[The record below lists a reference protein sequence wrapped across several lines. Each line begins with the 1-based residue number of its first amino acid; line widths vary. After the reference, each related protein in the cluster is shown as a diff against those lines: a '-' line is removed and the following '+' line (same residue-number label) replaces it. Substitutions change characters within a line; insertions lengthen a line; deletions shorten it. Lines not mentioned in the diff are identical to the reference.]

1 VPVNSINIDPYT
13 FIIAILLATI
23 FWWLLSKARPLWSEA
38 RKSLA
43 QRSATA
49 QARRSSTIEQNY
61 RRITFRRA
69 QAMHLAA
76 SIFPL
81 NDILIEPLLIT
92 PPVYLEPGVP
102 SIADDL
108 VTQTVP
114 YLPAWT
120 ELAAVYKTAALTIDQ
135 ALQGGSHLVIIGQ
148 PGIGKTVALAHLAS
162 LAANEDGRLRS
173 VKNYLPVL
181 LHVAD
186 LKLPI
191 ADARNVLNPIIDLI
205 SSQVPLLDMPRVPA
219 FITNGF
225 KSGHVL
231 FLLDGFDEL
240 TSEGQQ
246 EVSQFLKLLLQ
257 SFPKIQV
264 ITTGAPEYLD
274 GLIGLGFSPLSILSW
289 SDHISGK
296 FILRWA
302 SGWSNSIANEMMAR
316 TTQVQVDP
324 LLLTNWLSTDFEF
337 LTPLELTLKVWAGFA
352 GDVIGP
358 HPLEAISAHIRR
370 IAPPGLPLA
379 ALDTLA
385 MQAVLSAQP
394 VFDPRSARSWVREF
408 ETTEELDGEES
419 NKPTPEDDLVKEPT
433 ETGKRRKTQK
443 LLPKPTSGLLGRL
456 VSSGMLVTNIENR
469 MRFIHPVFLGFLAG
483 RGLSTNK
490 GNDAILNQPDWSGK
504 YLAMRYLAAH
514 GDPGSIV
521 QKLLEWSRLPMH
533 RPVLAAARWLRDAP
547 RDSAWSG
554 KIFATLAALLQTE
567 GIPLGLRG
575 QAVAAFMISGDPGAA
590 ALFRKMAATN
600 SFELVQLAVLGSG
613 GMKDSKAIP
622 VLEKVLGAPSLSARR
637 AACMALVAIG
647 TNEALELVGN
657 VLLNDEEDMR
667 RAAAEALANHPG
679 EGHAMLKD
687 GITYEDILLRR
698 AAAFGIARVEE
709 EWAERLLQKVQVE
722 DEQWVVRNAAAEG
735 IESRANG
742 YQRAPRR
749 MKAPSESRWLIEFAA
764 KQGMGISPGK
774 PATDLLL
781 QALKDDDPDTR
792 LAAMPYLK
800 LYPTDGVIGQLY
812 NAMYRDDP
820 ELREAVYLT
829 LWEIGASGVKL
840 AHPSQYGLN

>member
-1 VPVNSINIDPYT
+1 MNSINIDPYT
-13 FIIAILLATI
+13 FIIAILIATI

-81 NDILIEPLLIT
+81 NDILTEPLLIT
-92 PPVYLEPGVP
+92 PPVSLDPGVP
-102 SIADDL
+102 PIADDL

-120 ELAAVYKTAALTIDQ
+120 ELAAVYKTAALTVDQ
-135 ALQGGSHLVIIGQ
+135 ALQGGSHLLIIGQ

-162 LAANEDGRLRS
+162 LAANEDDRLRS
-173 VKNYLPVL
+173 VKTYLPVL

-191 ADARNVLNPIIDLI
+191 GDARNVLNPVIDLI
-205 SSQVPLLDMPRVPA
+205 SSQMPLLDIPRVPS
-219 FITNGF
+219 FITSSF
-225 KSGHVL
+225 KGGHVL

-257 SFPKIQV
+257 AFPKIQIV
-264 ITTGAPEYLD
+264 TTGAPEYLD

-289 SDHISGK
+289 SDQISRK
-296 FILRWA
+296 FIQRWA
-302 SGWSNSIANEMMAR
+302 TAWTNSIANEMMAR
-316 TTQVQVDP
+316 TTQVQVDS
-324 LLLTNWLSTDFEF
+324 LLLTNWLSTDYNF

-358 HPLEAISAHIRR
+358 HPLESISAHIRR

-385 MQAVLSAQP
+385 MQAILSAQP

-408 ETTEELDGEES
+408 ETSEDQNGEETD
-419 NKPTPEDDLVKEPT
+419 KPIPDDQVKEPT
-433 ETGKRRKTQK
+433 ETGKTRRTQK

-456 VSSGMLVTNIENR
+456 VSSGMLITNIENR
-469 MRFIHPVFLGFLAG
+469 MRFIHPVFIGFLAG

-504 YLAMRYLAAH
+504 YLAMRYLSAH
-514 GDPGSIV
+514 GDPSSIV

-575 QAVAAFMISGDPGAA
+575 QALAAFMISGDPGAA
-590 ALFRKMAATN
+590 ALFRKMAASN
-600 SFELVQLAVLGSG
+600 SFELVQLAVLGCG

-622 VLEKVLGAPSLSARR
+622 VLEKVLEAPSLSARR

-647 TNEALELVGN
+647 TNEALELVAH
-657 VLLNDEEDMR
+657 VLLNSEEDMR
-667 RAAAEALANHPG
+667 RAAAEALANHPD

-698 AAAFGIARVEE
+698 AAAFGLARVEE
-709 EWAERLLQKVQVE
+709 EWAELLLQKVQVE

-735 IESRANG
+735 LESRSNG
-742 YQRAPRR
+742 FQRAPRR

-792 LAAMPYLK
+792 LAAMPYFK
-800 LYPTDGVIGQLY
+800 LYPTEGVIGQLY

-820 ELREAVYLT
+820 ELREAVFLT

>member
-1 VPVNSINIDPYT
+1 MNSINIDPYT

-43 QRSATA
+43 QRSETA
-49 QARRSSTIEQNY
+49 QARRSTTIEQNY

-81 NDILIEPLLIT
+81 NDILTEPLLIT
-92 PPVYLEPGVP
+92 PPVSLDPGVP
-102 SIADDL
+102 PIADDL

-120 ELAAVYKTAALTIDQ
+120 ELAAVYKTATLTVDQ

-162 LAANEDGRLRS
+162 LAANEDDRLRS
-173 VKNYLPVL
+173 LKIYLPVL

-191 ADARNVLNPIIDLI
+191 GDPRNVLNPIIDLI
-205 SSQVPLLDMPRVPA
+205 SSQMPLLDIPRVPN
-219 FITNGF
+219 FITSSF
-225 KSGHVL
+225 KGGHVL

-257 SFPKIQV
+257 SFPKIQIV
-264 ITTGAPEYLD
+264 TTGAPEYLD

-289 SDHISGK
+289 SDQTSHK
-296 FILRWA
+296 FIQRWA
-302 SGWSNSIANEMMAR
+302 TAWTNSIANEMMAR
-316 TTQVQVDP
+316 TTQVQVDT
-324 LLLTNWLSTDFEF
+324 LLLTNWLSTDYNF

-358 HPLEAISAHIRR
+358 HPLESISAHIRR

-408 ETTEELDGEES
+408 ETSEDQNGEETE
-419 NKPTPEDDLVKEPT
+419 NPIPDDQVKEPT
-433 ETGKRRKTQK
+433 EPGKTRRTQK

-456 VSSGMLVTNIENR
+456 VSSGMLITNIENR
-469 MRFIHPVFLGFLAG
+469 MRFIHPVFIGFLAG

-554 KIFATLAALLQTE
+554 KIFATLAALLQTD

-575 QAVAAFMISGDPGAA
+575 QAAAAFMISGDPGAA
-590 ALFRKMAATN
+590 ALFRKMAASN
-600 SFELVQLAVLGSG
+600 SFELVQLAALGCG

-622 VLEKVLGAPSLSARR
+622 VLEKVLEAPSLSARR

-647 TNEALELVGN
+647 TNEALELVAH
-657 VLLNDEEDMR
+657 VLLNSEEDMR
-667 RAAAEALANHPG
+667 RAAAEALANHPD

-698 AAAFGIARVEE
+698 AAAFGLARVEE
-709 EWAERLLQKVQVE
+709 EWAELLLQKAQVE

-735 IESRANG
+735 LESRSNG
-742 YQRAPRR
+742 FQRAPRR

-792 LAAMPYLK
+792 LAAMPYFK
-800 LYPTDGVIGQLY
+800 LYPTEGVIGQLY

-820 ELREAVYLT
+820 ELREAVFLT